1 MQYIQYLDEGF
12 LGESL
17 VNLRSVGDVLGSVG
31 IVQCG
36 QGLLQIAGGWADC
49 GNDGR
54 LGPPTQRVLQNPGQL
69 TLPIY
74 MYVRIYM
81 CTVLSSGKF
90 RVVLYSMYIHMY
102 MYIYIHVYT
111 YMYIASMYMYMYF
124 FSIFLLM
131 WCKNPDKTTLL
142 LHYIIVS

>member
-1 MQYIQYLDEGF
+1 MDVVGYSPHIINEQPLKILPTEMLFFIKISSYVHVYTVQIYTCITMQYIQYLDEGF

-74 MYVRIYM
+74 M
-81 CTVLSSGKF
+81 
-90 RVVLYSMYIHMY
+90 
-102 MYIYIHVYT
+102 
-111 YMYIASMYMYMYF
+111 
-124 FSIFLLM
+124 
-131 WCKNPDKTTLL
+131 
-142 LHYIIVS
+142 